1 MEERVEF
8 TDEMNTLDVKE
19 NSHVD
24 MNSERN
30 RESCGNSLDEW

>member
-8 TDEMNTLDVKE
+8 TDEMNTLDVKQ
-19 NSHVD
+19 NSHAD

-30 RESCGNSLDEW
+30 RESCGHFSDEW